1 MEKQK
6 NIQIEVVRII
16 AMFMIVLGHAFTHGN
31 ATESIRGG
39 GQSTIILQQRL
50 KPFQF
55 QEQTFSF

>member
-39 GQSTIILQQRL
+39 QSTIILQQRL
-50 KPFQF
+50 KHFQF

>member
-39 GQSTIILQQRL
+39 RVQLSCN
-50 KPFQF
+50 
-55 QEQTFSF
+55 SV

>member
-16 AMFMIVLGHAFTHGN
+16 AMFMIVLGHAFTLLKVF
-31 ATESIRGG
+31 G

-50 KPFQF
+50 KHFQF